1 MGKGHQRRD
10 VSSVIGNTPVVRLDR
25 MFSDSSIEVWAKI
38 EAANPG
44 GSVKDRPALAMIRRA
59 EQKGWLTPGGTVVE
73 PTSGNTGIGLAVV
86 CAAKG
91 YDLALTMPENM
102 SAERKKLLE
111 FLGARVILTQ
121 QQLGM
126 SGAVEAAEKLAARDG
141 YYMPDQFANPANA
154 AVHRRTTAK
163 EILRDVPQAIHCLI
177 CGVGTGGTITGV
189 GSLLVE
195 KFPNMQIVAVE
206 PAESA
211 VISGG
216 QPGAHGIQGIGAG
229 FVPQVLDL
237 DLIDQVVAVTEDE
250 AMQAAGQLARQE
262 GIAAGISSGAAIA
275 AVSSFLENTSP
286 ALDTPPLRIVV
297 ILPDG
302 ADRYLSVLDL

>member
-163 EILRDVPQAIHCLI
+163 EILRDVPRAIHCLI